1 MARQFSS
8 SQVRSSACGFRL
20 ATAAGAILAGTLLLV
35 ACVPPVSPGPAVR
48 PQPVDRGKV
57 ASVSVAPSA
66 GCTAT
71 TSRPP
76 TGRSVLSVTTPHGTR
91 NTLID
96 VPAAA
101 SAASPTPLPVLIS
114 LHPFT
119 LNARVWDQ
127 YSQLAAAGTARN
139 YIVLTP
145 LGSEPGPR
153 WAVPGG
159 LEYGVDDL
167 AYLSSA
173 LDTVEDS
180 LCVNRNREFAAGF
193 SAGAAMAQALSCTM
207 PWRMAGIAASGGSN
221 LTDLCPNSDGTDT
234 MILHGSADPIAP
246 LVGSQVVFA
255 PPLGLSVDAVVAAN
269 AARSSCDP
277 TPVTEQLFASV
288 IVESYQGC
296 TGNRRVQ
303 YWRMIGAGH
312 TWAGTQSLVDFV
324 VGPTNHEIS
333 ASERVLDFFDAHTA

>member
-1 MARQFSS
+1 MSIQIQHS
-8 SQVRSSACGFRL
+8 SQPKPKLRTAVAASAFFL
-20 ATAAGAILAGTLLLV
+20 ATLLLA
-35 ACVPPVSPGPAVR
+35 ACVPPVSPGPTVR
-48 PQPVDRGKV
+48 PQPAGRGKV
-57 ASVSVAPSA
+57 TSVDVAPSA
-66 GCTAT
+66 GCSSSAA
-71 TSRPP
+71 RPP
-76 TGRSVLSVTTPHGTR
+76 TGRSVLSVATAHGTR
-91 NTLID
+91 NALID
-96 VPAAA
+96 LPA
-101 SAASPTPLPVLIS
+101 SAAGPEPLPVLIS

-119 LNARVWDQ
+119 LNGRVWDQ

-139 YIVLTP
+139 YIVVTA

-167 AYLSSA
+167 GYLSAA

-221 LTDLCPNSDGTDT
+221 LTDLCPNSAGTDT

-246 LVGSQVVFA
+246 LSGSQVAFA
-255 PPLGLSVDAVVAAN
+255 PPAGLSVDSVVATN
-269 AARSSCDP
+269 AARSSCNPDP
-277 TPVTEQLFASV
+277 VSEQLFPSV
-288 IVESYQGC
+288 IVDSYEGC
-296 TGNRRVQ
+296 TENRRVQ

-312 TWAGTQSLVDFV
+312 TWAGANTLVEFV
-324 VGPTNHEIS
+324 TGPTNTEIS